1 MPKCKYCDRSG
12 WFLALTQIG
21 LCSSCDPMIRL
32 DTSQRGRILIDCLKL
47 VEESKNLEVKLSRY
61 DLLIE
66 CAQALERYERHG
78 IPTIDPHPSEI
89 LERYRGKKDKLILAF
104 LSEELGKLSSK
115 ISFSGSPKV
124 KVNYLLKMLLKIRDY
139 KSRTDKPNS
148 LDDLDQTVALQ
159 INTIQLGA
167 LLDEAK
173 KAEFK
178 GQDKKALDNYYEALY
193 FLRHDEIQDSLQ
205 EGNISFLEEKILKM
219 GGKLDP
225 TSSVK

>member
-47 VEESKNLEVKLSRY
+47 VEESKNLEVKISRY

-78 IPTIDPHPSEI
+78 IPTFDPPPSKI
-89 LERYRGKKDKLILAF
+89 LERYRGKKDKLILTF
-104 LSEELGKLSSK
+104 LSEELEKLSSK
-115 ISFSGSPKV
+115 ISFSGSPKI
-124 KVNYLLKMLLKIRDY
+124 KVNYLLKMLLRIRDY
-139 KSRTDKPNS
+139 KGKTDSPKS
-148 LDDLDQTVALQ
+148 LDNLDQSVALQ
-159 INTIQLGA
+159 INTIKLEA
-167 LLDEAK
+167 FLDDAK

-178 GQDKKALDNYYEALY
+178 GQGKKALDEYYEALY
-193 FLRHDEIQDSLQ
+193 FLKHDEIDDSLQ
-205 EGNISFLEEKILKM
+205 NTNISFLEGKILKL
-219 GGKLDP
+219 GGKLDQY
-225 TSSVK
+225 SKE